1 MLNWVPLGGALAT
14 TTPHDWQFTLKAYSD
29 SAFTNEVND
38 DNQVTLGT
46 FSACAKNLTH
56 NL

>member
-1 MLNWVPLGGALAT
+1 M
-14 TTPHDWQFTLKAYSD
+14 KAYSD

-46 FSACAKNLTH
+46 FFACAKDLTH
-56 NL
+56 YL